1 MIYVAA
7 FLVLSALCLAVA
19 AWQSLRCGKPE
30 PEPVSGAASR
40 YFDTRYVDECET
52 CGRRLTADECH
63 VLRSSDVDDVE
74 RELVKRAGGFG
85 GTYMSATYCAEHYP
99 QTLDSASSGVRH
111 ER

>member
-30 PEPVSGAASR
+30 PEPARGRSTPRV
-40 YFDTRYVDECET
+40 YVDECET

-99 QTLDSASSGVRH
+99 QTLDSAS
-111 ER
+111 

>member
-1 MIYVAA
+1 MTIALTIAA
-7 FLVLSALCLAVA
+7 LLVLAALTATIQGTHCAPPT
-19 AWQSLRCGKPE
+19 PE
-30 PEPVSGAASR
+30 PEPA
-40 YFDTRYVDECET
+40 YVDECET

-99 QTLDSASSGVRH
+99 QTLDSAS
-111 ER
+111 

>member
-1 MIYVAA
+1 MLVRCARWRVVIYLAV
-7 FLVLSALCLAVA
+7 FLVLSALCLVVA

-30 PEPVSGAASR
+30 PEPEPEPV
-40 YFDTRYVDECET
+40 YVDECET

-99 QTLDSASSGVRH
+99 QTLDSAS
-111 ER
+111 